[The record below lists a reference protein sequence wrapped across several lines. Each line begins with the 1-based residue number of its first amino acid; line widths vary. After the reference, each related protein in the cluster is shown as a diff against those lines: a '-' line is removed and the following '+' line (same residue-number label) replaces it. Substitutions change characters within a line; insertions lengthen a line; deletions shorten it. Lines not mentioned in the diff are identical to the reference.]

1 MHQITP
7 GDLPVHQNLILV
19 KNEHHI
25 GQIRPNPLWWKKMVH
40 FRLAQNN
47 EKSELG
53 AIELDSPFPPH
64 EEAACKFIAQL
75 GYYLKLIIELAA
87 VKSLWLMKIMLSRSR
102 NNFRFFKRGG
112 VQKT

>member
-40 FRLAQNN
+40 FRLAQNH

-75 GYYLKLIIELAA
+75 GYYLK
-87 VKSLWLMKIMLSRSR
+87 S
-102 NNFRFFKRGG
+102 
-112 VQKT
+112 